1 MCPRDLKG
9 CILHGRQPQR
19 GGFRQGASVCSWHP
33 GHPRLHWSRGTCWS
47 CRSRSLQASG
57 VCPSVPGHQRRGVPQ
72 SWAPSCRPQGG
83 GKSTTLP
90 AADTGRRPRGA
101 EATRGCRLEP
111 RPPRGSGPLPA
122 AGRGQGADEQ
132 DSSAGAYLPPAGPTT
147 RMSFNLHDKVAPLL
161 RADRMP
167 LGQFPKLFKQC
178 NELNVS
184 AG

>member
-1 MCPRDLKG
+1 M
-9 CILHGRQPQR
+9 PQ
-19 GGFRQGASVCSWHP
+19 GP
-33 GHPRLHWSRGTCWS
+33 ERLHPARKAAPPRRLPSGCQCLLLASWAPQT
-47 CRSRSLQASG
+47 SLVSG
-57 VCPSVPGHQRRGVPQ
+57 NLLELPVEVSPGLGSLSLSPRTPKKGCPSVLGSKLPPTGWREVDH
-72 SWAPSCRPQGG
+72 PSCCRH
-83 GKSTTLP
+83 
-90 AADTGRRPRGA
+90 GA
-101 EATRGCRLEP
+101 EATRGGGHAGL
-111 RPPRGSGPLPA
+111 PPGAAPSRGSGPLPA